1 MKKRVF
7 FLLLAAMMMPL
18 AMNAQHNASVHIDST
33 INACVSY
40 TWPVDGTTYT
50 TSGVHTAIQGDTLYI
65 LDLTISPEYNETIT
79 TPIQGGCTY
88 TWGDSVYTTAGV
100 HTQTF
105 QSINGCDSTVTIT
118 LALTSVASKEYN
130 ITACESYIWK
140 GDTLTTSGTTVLT
153 DNTSIYCDS
162 LLTLNLTIINP
173 EQKNYD
179 TTIVAC
185 ERTRFRF
192 SPQSAWTTITEDGY
206 IMTSDTYSHSTTSA
220 RNLFHPR
227 TVERCYDSLVTI
239 HFNIKHN
246 STTNITD
253 RACDSYTYTLNNVD
267 YVYNFSKID
276 TLTGPKAANGC
287 DSLIILNLTIN
298 KTPKVYITGDLRVTP
313 GSDATLNAN
322 SNQNVTYTW
331 SNGQTTESITIPNVQ
346 SNIDVWLKGKN
357 TATNCEDTAHVT
369 IMANVAIENVD
380 DDMLKVYPN
389 PTSAQININSA
400 ETIKNVSIYNLNG
413 QQALNAGNANTIDL
427 GSLNNGTY
435 VVRIEMQNG
444 SVSTR
449 TIVLFK

>member
-18 AMNAQHNASVHIDST
+18 AMNAQHNVSVHIDST

-40 TWPVDGTTYT
+40 TWPVDGITYT

-79 TPIQGGCTY
+79 TPVQGGCTY
-88 TWGDSVYTTAGV
+88 TWGDSVYTNAGV

-118 LALTSVASKEYN
+118 LALTTTASKDYTV
-130 ITACESYIWK
+130 TACEYYIWK
-140 GDTLTTSGTTVLT
+140 GDTLTTSGTTSYT
-153 DNTSIYCDS
+153 DTTNVYCDS
-162 LLTLNLTIINP
+162 LLTLNLTIITP

-192 SPQSAWTTITEDGY
+192 SPQSSWTTVTQDGY
-206 IMTSDTYSHSTTSA
+206 ILTSDAYSQSSASA

-246 STTNITD
+246 SVTNITD
-253 RACDSYTYTLNNVD
+253 RACDSYTYTLNGVD
-267 YVYNFSKID
+267 YVYNYSKLD

-287 DSLIILNLTIN
+287 DSLVILNLTIN
-298 KTPKVYITGDLRVTP
+298 KTPEVYITGDLRVVP

-322 SNQNVTYTW
+322 SNQNVNYTW
-331 SNGQTTESITIPNVQ
+331 SNGQTTESITITNVQ
-346 SNIDVWLKGKN
+346 GNVDVWLKGKN
-357 TATNCEDTAHVT
+357 PSTNCENTAHVT
-369 IMANVAIENVD
+369 VMANVAIEDVN
-380 DDMLKVYPN
+380 DDMLNVYPN
-389 PTSAQININSA
+389 PTSAQININSTVA
-400 ETIKNVSIYNLNG
+400 IKNVSIYSLTG
-413 QQALNAGNANTIDL
+413 QQVLNAGNANTIDL
-427 GSLNNGTY
+427 GNLNNGTY

-449 TIVLFK
+449 TIVLSK

>member
-18 AMNAQHNASVHIDST
+18 AMNAQHNVSVHIDST

-40 TWPVDGTTYT
+40 TWPVDGITYT

-79 TPIQGGCTY
+79 TPVQGGCTY
-88 TWGDSVYTTAGV
+88 TWGDSVYTNAGV

-118 LALTSVASKEYN
+118 LALTATASKDYTV
-130 ITACESYIWK
+130 TACESYIWK
-140 GDTLTTSGTTVLT
+140 GDTLTTSGTTSYT
-153 DNTSIYCDS
+153 DTTNVYCDS
-162 LLTLNLTIINP
+162 LLTLNLTIITP

-185 ERTRFRF
+185 EKTRFRF
-192 SPQSAWTTITEDGY
+192 SPQSSWTTVTQDGY
-206 IMTSDTYSHSTTSA
+206 ILTSDAYSQSSTSA

-239 HFNIKHN
+239 HFNIKRK
-246 STTNITD
+246 SVTNITD
-253 RACDSYTYTLNNVD
+253 RACDSYTYTLNGVD
-267 YVYNFSKID
+267 YVYNYSKLD

-287 DSLIILNLTIN
+287 DSLIVLNLTIN
-298 KTPKVYITGDLRVTP
+298 KTPEVYITGDLRVVP

-322 SNQNVTYTW
+322 SDQNVNYTW
-331 SNGQTTESITIPNVQ
+331 SNGQTTESITITNVQ
-346 SNIDVWLKGKN
+346 GNVDVWLKGKN
-357 TATNCEDTAHVT
+357 PSTNCENTAHVT
-369 IMANVAIENVD
+369 VMANVAIEDVN
-380 DDMLKVYPN
+380 DDMLNVYPN
-389 PTSAQININSA
+389 PTSAQININSTEA
-400 ETIKNVSIYNLNG
+400 LKNVSIYSLTG
-413 QQALNAGNANTIDL
+413 QQVLNAGNANTIDL
-427 GSLNNGTY
+427 GNLNNGTY

-449 TIVLFK
+449 TIVLSK

>member
-18 AMNAQHNASVHIDST
+18 AMNAQHNVSVHIDST

-40 TWPVDGTTYT
+40 TWPVDGITYT

-79 TPIQGGCTY
+79 TPVQGGCTY
-88 TWGDSVYTTAGV
+88 TWGDSVYTNAGV

-118 LALTSVASKEYN
+118 LALTTTASKDYTV
-130 ITACESYIWK
+130 TACESYIWK
-140 GDTLTTSGTTVLT
+140 GDTLTTSGTTSYT
-153 DNTSIYCDS
+153 DTTNVYCDS
-162 LLTLNLTIINP
+162 LLTLNLTIITP

-185 ERTRFRF
+185 EKTRFRF
-192 SPQSAWTTITEDGY
+192 SPQSPWTTITQDGY
-206 IMTSDTYSHSTTSA
+206 TLTSDTYSHSTTSA

-239 HFNIKHN
+239 HFNIKRK
-246 STTNITD
+246 SVTNITD
-253 RACDSYTYTLNNVD
+253 RACDSYTYTLNGVD
-267 YVYNFSKID
+267 YVYNYSKLD

-287 DSLIILNLTIN
+287 DSLIVLNLTIN
-298 KTPKVYITGDLRVTP
+298 KTPEVYITGDLRVTP

-322 SNQNVTYTW
+322 SDQNVNYTW
-331 SNGQTTESITIPNVQ
+331 SNGQTTESITITNVQ
-346 SNIDVWLKGKN
+346 GNVDVWLKGKN
-357 TATNCEDTAHVT
+357 PSTNCENTAHVT
-369 IMANVAIENVD
+369 VMANVAIEDVN
-380 DDMLKVYPN
+380 DDMLNVYPN
-389 PTSAQININSA
+389 PTSAQININSTEA
-400 ETIKNVSIYNLNG
+400 LKNVSIYNLAG
-413 QQALNAGNANTIDL
+413 QQVLNAGNASTINL
-427 GSLNNGTY
+427 GNLNNGTY

-449 TIVLFK
+449 TIVLSK